1 MEEKLLLILKEE
13 ECKRIGVQEGLE
25 EVLARPDS
33 EKKKATLN
41 FSGKLFSHF
50 SFSPT
55 ALRTSA

>member
-13 ECKRIGVQEGLE
+13 ECKRTGVQEGLE

-41 FSGKLFSHF
+41 FSGKLRKKEEKS
-50 SFSPT
+50 
-55 ALRTSA
+55 

>member
-25 EVLARPDS
+25 VVLARPDL

-41 FSGKLFSHF
+41 FSGKLRKKEEKS
-50 SFSPT
+50 
-55 ALRTSA
+55 